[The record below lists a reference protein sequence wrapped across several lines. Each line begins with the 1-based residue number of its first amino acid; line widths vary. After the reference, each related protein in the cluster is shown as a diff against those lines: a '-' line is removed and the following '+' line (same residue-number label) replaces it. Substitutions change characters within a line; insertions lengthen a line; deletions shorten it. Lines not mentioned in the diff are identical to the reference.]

1 LPTAVHWYRQAA
13 EAGEARA
20 QISLAQCYATGRG
33 IDKDA
38 VHAIFW
44 ARKAADQGV
53 ADAKPLIQSL
63 AIAQFSQGSL
73 RRQAAAQMAKEALRD
88 AKAGVTP

>member
-1 LPTAVHWYRQAA
+1 MSL
-13 EAGEARA
+13 RA
-20 QISLAQCYATGRG
+20 IVNSKLGVMSP
-33 IDKDA
+33 D
-38 VHAIFW
+38 AIFW
-44 ARKAADQGV
+44 ARKAADQGL

-73 RRQAAAQMAKEALRD
+73 RRQAAAQMAKEALRA